1 MNFSI
6 YIKDEL
12 GKRLQRIVEQ
22 EDVSRNNLISE
33 AIEGFLD
40 KREAGD
46 WGEEV
51 LNWQGCPEFELG
63 NNDDLVPPKESIF

>member
-12 GKRLQRIVEQ
+12 GKRLQRIAEQ

-33 AIEGFLD
+33 AIESYLNE
-40 KREAGD
+40 REAGD

-51 LNWQGCPEFELG
+51 LAWQGCNEFELS
-63 NNDDLVPPKESIF
+63 NNDDLISPRESIL